1 MTDWAAPD
9 RRAEL
14 WGRRVQYET
23 AGLDIGDLDADP
35 VAQWHRW
42 HVDALE
48 GGVAEP
54 NAMTLGTV
62 GADGA
67 PDARVVLVRTADQA
81 GLVFYTNYE
90 SAKSRQLDDNPMAS
104 AVFSWLDLHRQVR
117 IRARVERVADSESDD
132 YFASRPRASQLG
144 AWASPQSDEITHRG
158 VLEER
163 VIAFDERFAD
173 AEVPRPP
180 NWGGWRLVPF
190 EWEFWQGRPSRLHD
204 RLRYHRA
211 DASGANSSSAG
222 DASWTISRLAP

>member
-23 AGLDIGDLDADP
+23 AGLDIDDLADDP

-54 NAMTLGTV
+54 NAMTLGTI
-62 GADGA
+62 GDDGI
-67 PDARVVLVRTADQA
+67 PDARIVLVRSADHD

-90 SAKSRQLDDNPMAS
+90 SGKSRQIEAAPVAS
-104 AVFSWLDLHRQVR
+104 GVFSWLDLHRQVR
-117 IRARVERVADSESDD
+117 VRARVERIAEADSDA
-132 YFASRPRASQLG
+132 YFASRPRPSQLG
-144 AWASPQSDEITHRG
+144 AWASPQSDEISQRG
-158 VLEER
+158 ELEAR
-163 VIAFDERFAD
+163 LIAFDERFAD
-173 AEVPRPP
+173 SDVPRPP
-180 NWGGWRLVPF
+180 QWGGWRLVPF

-204 RLRYHRA
+204 RFRYRLVA
-211 DASGANSSSAG
+211 DAAEAADPVWNV
-222 DASWTISRLAP
+222 TRLAP

>member
-1 MTDWAAPD
+1 VTDWAAPD
-9 RRAEL
+9 KRAEL

-23 AGLDIGDLDADP
+23 AGIDIGDVDADP

-42 HVDALE
+42 HGEASE

-54 NAMTLGTV
+54 NAMTVATV
-62 GADGA
+62 DADGV
-67 PDARVVLVRTADQA
+67 PDARIVLVRTVDEG
-81 GLVFYTNYE
+81 GLVFFTNYE
-90 SAKSRQLDDNPMAS
+90 SAKSRQFDAVPAAS
-104 AVFSWLDLHRQVR
+104 VVFSWLDLHRQVR
-117 IRARVERVADSESDD
+117 LRATVQRVSDAESDA

-144 AWASPQSDEITHRG
+144 AWASPQSDEIADRS

-173 AEVPRPP
+173 HPVPRPP

-204 RLRYHRA
+204 RLRYRRDGA
-211 DASGANSSSAG
+211 DAP
-222 DASWTISRLAP
+222 WTISRLAP